1 MDPNRLTPASYSL
14 HSDYALRFSDLVDG
28 QLSRVAVA
36 HVFESLRSEV
46 VDALPGLRRRHT
58 DAPGP
63 RWHSLLRGVTLEFLA
78 PVWGDAP
85 ISLASAISAVGRSSH
100 RSAMAVFQQGRC
112 VALGEA
118 TNVTIDADRRPAA
131 LPPAVRESLLTALL
145 PQTQPALP
153 ATDPPALASV
163 DDYPFSLVLPT
174 RFSDTDAVGH
184 LNNVA
189 VSRFH
194 DNALMAFQHA
204 CEGRFTR
211 WGEAG
216 HWQVKRQVVA
226 MSAENFYPQPLHL
239 GLRVAAI
246 SATGFTLHQAL
257 FQKGRCTGTAQ
268 ADVEL
273 VDAQGQ
279 ARALTPALVAQLQR
293 WGGAPT
299 GLDHVDA
306 NGLALATPA

>member
-46 VDALPGLRRRHT
+46 VDGLLGPARRQG
-58 DAPGP
+58 DPAEQ

-78 PVWGDAP
+78 PVWANAP
-85 ISLASAISAVGRSSH
+85 IALTGAISTVGRSSH
-100 RSAMAVFQQGRC
+100 RAAMAVFQHQRC

-118 TNVTIDADRRPAA
+118 TNVTIDASRRPAA
-131 LPPAVRESLLTALL
+131 IPTDVRDRLTTALL
-145 PQTQPALP
+145 PQAGAALP

-163 DDYPFSLVLPT
+163 GDYPFSIVLPT

-184 LNNVA
+184 LNNVS

-216 HWQVKRQVVA
+216 HWRVTRQVVA
-226 MSAENFYPQPLHL
+226 MSAENFYPHSLQL
-239 GLRVAAI
+239 GLRVAAMTE
-246 SATGFTLHQAL
+246 SGFTLHQAV

-268 ADVEL
+268 ADVVL
-273 VDAQGQ
+273 VGAQGE
-279 ARALTPALVAQLQR
+279 AM
-293 WGGAPT
+293 
-299 GLDHVDA
+299 
-306 NGLALATPA
+306 ALATALSQRLQDLGGATALPTRVGVTDVTLTAPA

>member
-46 VDALPGLRRRHT
+46 VDALPGLRRRHS

-85 ISLASAISAVGRSSH
+85 ITLAGVISAVGRSSH

-118 TNVTIDADRRPAA
+118 TNVTIDASRRPAA
-131 LPPAVRESLLTALL
+131 IPADVRDRLTTALL
-145 PQTQPALP
+145 PQAGAALP

-163 DDYPFSLVLPT
+163 GDYPFSLVLPT

-184 LNNVA
+184 LNNVS

-216 HWQVKRQVVA
+216 HWRVTRQVVA
-226 MSAENFYPQPLHL
+226 MSAENFYPHPLQL
-239 GLRVAAI
+239 GLRVAAMTEG
-246 SATGFTLHQAL
+246 SFTLHQAM

-268 ADVEL
+268 ADVVL

-279 ARALTPALVAQLQR
+279 AMALTPALVAQLQR

-299 GLDHVDA
+299 GLDHA
-306 NGLALATPA
+306 GAHGLALTTPA

>member
-46 VDALPGLRRRHT
+46 VDGLLGPARRQG
-58 DAPGP
+58 DPAEQ

-78 PVWGDAP
+78 PVWGDVP
-85 ISLASAISAVGRSSH
+85 ITLAGVISAVGRSSH

-118 TNVTIDADRRPAA
+118 TNVTIDASRRPAA
-131 LPPAVRESLLTALL
+131 IPADVRDRLLTALL
-145 PQTQPALP
+145 PQAQAALP

-163 DDYPFSLVLPT
+163 DAYPFSLVLPT

-184 LNNVA
+184 LNNVS
-189 VSRFH
+189 VLRCH
-194 DNALMAFQHA
+194 DNALMAFQQV
-204 CEGRFTR
+204 CQGRFTR

-216 HWQVKRQVVA
+216 HWQVTRQVVA
-226 MSAENFYPQPLHL
+226 MSAENFYPYPLHL
-239 GLRVAAI
+239 GLRVAAM
-246 SATGFTLHQAL
+246 TEGGFTLHQAM

-268 ADVEL
+268 ADVVL

-279 ARALTPALVAQLQR
+279 AMALTPALVAQLQR

-299 GLDHVDA
+299 GLDHA
-306 NGLALATPA
+306 GAHGLALTTPA